1 MKDFVKRMINE
12 HKQLNENI
20 AQLNNFLKIQT
31 NNFTIGLHEFG
42 AMNIQLNAMQSYSE
56 ALTTRLAL
64 HGIIITDNGTYF
76 EKINNE

>member
-1 MKDFVKRMINE
+1 MKDFVKRMIDE
-12 HKQLNENI
+12 HKQLNAKIVN
-20 AQLNNFLKIQT
+20 LNNFLKSQID
-31 NNFTIGLHEFG
+31 NCTIGLHEFA
-42 AMNIQLNAMQSYSE
+42 AMNIQLNAMQSYSK

>member
-1 MKDFVKRMINE
+1 MKDSVKRMIDE
-12 HKQLNENI
+12 HKQLNANI
-20 AQLNNFLKIQT
+20 TRLNNFLKSQT

-56 ALTTRLAL
+56 ALTIRLEL
-64 HGIIITDNGTYF
+64 HGIIIADNGTYF

>member
-1 MKDFVKRMINE
+1 MKDFVKRMIDE

-31 NNFTIGLHEFG
+31 NNFTIGLREFG

-56 ALTTRLAL
+56 ALTIRLAL
-64 HGIIITDNGTYF
+64 YGIIVTDNGTYF
-76 EKINNE
+76 EKID

>member
-1 MKDFVKRMINE
+1 MKDFVKRMIDE

-31 NNFTIGLHEFG
+31 NNFTIGLYEFG
-42 AMNIQLNAMQSYSE
+42 AMNIQLNAMKSYSE

-64 HGIIITDNGTYF
+64 HGIIIADNGTYF

>member
-1 MKDFVKRMINE
+1 MKDFVKRIIDE

-31 NNFTIGLHEFG
+31 NNFTIGLREFG

-56 ALTTRLAL
+56 ALTIRLAL
-64 HGIIITDNGTYF
+64 HGIIVTDKGTYF
-76 EKINNE
+76 EKID